1 MSFEFSVT
9 NLVIVAAVAF
19 LAVFY
24 VCVLLKLKPSTEKK
38 DQYKKSVLPEKRELP
53 PDNESIFV
61 KSLETGEKSTLHQ
74 RTRNQINM
82 QKIRP
87 PFIKATSLSALQD
100 RSQEPPEHVVISKA
114 QSLNSRCAHH
124 FGYLTELPKNTAI
137 PTECL
142 GCARAVECMT
152 MLKVEEK
159 VVKNHVAK
167 S

>member
-9 NLVIVAAVAF
+9 NLVIMVAIAF

-24 VCVLLKLKPSTEKK
+24 VGVLLKLKPSTEKK
-38 DQYKKSVLPEKRELP
+38 DRYKKSVLPKKQELP
-53 PDNESIFV
+53 SDNGPISV
-61 KSLETGEKSTLHQ
+61 KSLEVGEKNTSHP
-74 RTRNQINM
+74 RTQNQINM
-82 QKIRP
+82 QKVRP
-87 PFIKATSLSALQD
+87 PFITTTSLSALQD
-100 RSQEPPEHVVISKA
+100 NGPKPPEHVVISKA
-114 QSLNSRCAHH
+114 QSLNSHCVHH

-159 VVKNHVAK
+159 VVKNHVVK